1 MFPNPTNSLLNVEF
15 KIVNGTKA
23 KISIENILGQIVYSQ
38 ETTNETNKMDV
49 STITNGVYFLKVVT
63 SEGQTVQRIVISK

>member
-1 MFPNPTNSLLNVEF
+1 VFPNPTNSLLNVEF